1 VRVYLDACCLSRLTD
16 GLGQPRV
23 REEAAAV
30 LRIIDAVIDGQVVL
44 VSSQVLQA
52 EVERNPHLERR
63 AVAEHVL
70 GLALTTVPADSNVW
84 SRAKQLL
91 AFGFNPMDAAH
102 FASAE
107 AGRADVFLST
117 DDRLLKAAGR
127 AAVVTKLRTANPVP
141 WVIEAGY
148 DRN

>member
-1 VRVYLDACCLSRLTD
+1 MDACCLSRLTD
-16 GLGQPRV
+16 GLGQPRI

-84 SRAKQLL
+84 RRAKQLL

-127 AAVVTKLRTANPVP
+127 AAVVTKLRTANPVS
-141 WVIEAGY
+141 WAIEAGY